1 MKLLILTAFYPVPNG
16 THERMFVHIRNKYY
30 LENGADVTVLNF
42 DTENDYEIDGI
53 RVISENTYK
62 NSSEDYDIAVCH
74 SANVRNHYGFLKKY
88 EKRFNHLVF
97 FFHGHEVLFL
107 NKDYPKAYDYMKSAK
122 FYRRIMQNFYDRFKM
137 SIWKRY
143 YKELAYKSDFVFVS
157 NWLLKHFKE
166 NLKMTESDL
175 KNNYHIINNSVG
187 SFFEEADYDSKC
199 EKKYDFISIRSNMD
213 GSKYCIDSVVA
224 LANRYPSEKFLIIG
238 KGIFFEHNKKPE
250 NVTWISKTISH
261 EEMKNYLNQSKCGIL
276 LTRQDTQGVMT
287 CEFAAYGIP
296 TITSDIEVCHEFFK
310 DRKNVALISN
320 DVDKVDL
327 MKVKEDLLKGLPYEK
342 DKNYFAVNTI
352 KKEMDLYKNILNN
365 SNRSYGNWSKY
376 EKNC

>member
-1 MKLLILTAFYPVPNG
+1 
-16 THERMFVHIRNKYY
+16 
-30 LENGADVTVLNF
+30 
-42 DTENDYEIDGI
+42 
-53 RVISENTYK
+53 
-62 NSSEDYDIAVCH
+62 
-74 SANVRNHYGFLKKY
+74 
-88 EKRFNHLVF
+88 
-97 FFHGHEVLFL
+97 
-107 NKDYPKAYDYMKSAK
+107 
-122 FYRRIMQNFYDRFKM
+122 
-137 SIWKRY
+137 
-143 YKELAYKSDFVFVS
+143 
-157 NWLLKHFKE
+157 
-166 NLKMTESDL
+166 
-175 KNNYHIINNSVG
+175 
-187 SFFEEADYDSKC
+187 
-199 EKKYDFISIRSNMD
+199 MD